1 MSAAL
6 QYLPGA
12 LILAGI
18 AALIAWPVVSGIHD
32 GIAQQAA
39 DDGEGCDRG

>member
-1 MSAAL
+1 MNTAL
-6 QYLPGA
+6 QYLPGV

-18 AALIAWPVVSGIHD
+18 AALILAPLSSFRT

-39 DDGEGCDRG
+39 DDGEGRADG

>member
-6 QYLPGA
+6 EYLPGVLVLAGIVA
-12 LILAGI
+12 LILAPLS
-18 AALIAWPVVSGIHD
+18 AYRT

-39 DDGEGCDRG
+39 DDGEGAPRG

>member
-6 QYLPGA
+6 EYLPGV

-18 AALIAWPVVSGIHD
+18 AALILAPLSAYRT

-39 DDGEGCDRG
+39 DDGEGRDRA

>member
-12 LILAGI
+12 LVLVGI
-18 AALIAWPVVSGIHD
+18 VALIGWPVVAGIHD
-32 GIAQQAA
+32 GNLQQAA
-39 DDGEGCDRG
+39 DDGEGRDRG

>member
-6 QYLPGA
+6 EYLPGA
-12 LILAGI
+12 LVLAGI
-18 AALIAWPVVSGIHD
+18 AALILAPLSAYRT

-39 DDGEGCDRG
+39 DDGEGRADG

>member
-6 QYLPGA
+6 EYLPGA

-18 AALIAWPVVSGIHD
+18 AALIAWPVISGVYD
-32 GIAQQAA
+32 GNLKQAA
-39 DDGEGCDRG
+39 DDGEGRADG

>member
-1 MSAAL
+1 MMAAL

-12 LILAGI
+12 LVLAGI

-32 GIAQQAA
+32 GNLQQAA
-39 DDGEGCDRG
+39 DDGEGRDRG

>member
-18 AALIAWPVVSGIHD
+18 AALILAPLASYTD
-32 GIAQQAA
+32 GLAQSAA
-39 DDGEGCDRG
+39 DDGEGRADG